1 MQLQIKKSGRFTYLY
16 ATKGYRNEA
25 GKCTTK
31 VVRKFGTVEELSKI
45 HDDPIGWAR
54 AEVAEMTR
62 LDKEEKES
70 VSVSFK
76 PSLFLSKDER
86 RSYNGGYLFLQK
98 VYYEL
103 GLDKICKKIEKKY
116 RNRYDLNEILS
127 NLLYTRILYPGS
139 KMSSLEDAQQF
150 LDQPGCDLHQ
160 VYRALSLLSRE
171 SDDIQAMLYKN
182 SQKLGRRNTKVLYYD
197 CTNYYFESEE
207 EKGLRQYGHSKEHR
221 PNPIVQMGLFMDM
234 DGIPLAFS
242 INPGNT
248 SEQTTLIPLEQK
260 LNDKFDISRLVV
272 CTDCGLSSY
281 ENRKNNNVG
290 ERAFITVQ
298 SLKKLKSHI
307 QEWALDPSGW
317 HVAGSDEEYN
327 LNEVD
332 ASKHHETTFHKE
344 RWINENG
351 LSQRLIV
358 TFSFKYMGYLRYVRS
373 RQVERAGKI
382 IERGGVKLNKKSQ
395 NDPGRFI
402 SATSYT
408 DDGEVAPNT
417 SYSLDEEMIS
427 QEERFDGFYAL
438 CTSLEDPAPDV
449 LKANSYRWR
458 IEDCFRIMKTDFDAR
473 PVYLQRDDRIQAH
486 FLTCFLALI
495 LYKYLEKKIN
505 RGGNHFTVGEI
516 IDTLAEMNF
525 LSIPEMGYIP
535 TYTRTD
541 LTNALHGSA
550 GFRTD
555 KQIISKKTMR
565 SIISKTKNNKESQ

>member
-116 RNRYDLNEILS
+116 RNKYDLNEILS

-182 SQKLGRRNTKVLYYD
+182 SQKIGRRNTKVLYYD

-317 HVAGSDEEYN
+317 HVAGSDEEYD

-486 FLTCFLALI
+486 FLTCFLALV

-565 SIISKTKNNKESQ
+565 GIISKTKSNKESL